1 MESSLVSAG
10 HNIQHSYVRKEHS
23 YVREERSTFSDCF
36 DGNYSLSPN
45 LDAENME
52 LEWFDVIKYP
62 STSDCFNGNYVPTHN
77 PYTEDML
84 DLKPF
89 DLINYIT
96 TDSSCNIPMETG
108 SQQTHSAWDV
118 DRTGVEASK
127 SAAYQSMNVLHD
139 DRPMTTY
146 DANKPPITQVY
157 DRNKRQNQTVVSGDV
172 EVVNP
177 RDASLFKTP
186 STLPISNWIN
196 VSLRNYA
203 SKRQNITNSLCNT
216 PMETGSQQEQVVAK
230 DEDPEFKELADQ
242 VLDMEYEKRK
252 RESMYKTEEVNVY
265 GRKLSSLGQNIP
277 DSFCNTPMETGS
289 QQTRSAWDVDCT
301 GVEASKSAAYQSMN
315 VLHEDRPMTTYD
327 ANMPLQSTTNVNP
340 TQVDDRN
347 KRQNQTV
354 VSDDLDFV
362 NQITPL
368 FNATPSNAPYV
379 YGVLPATGE
388 QNIPE
393 LCNTPMETGSQQT
406 SSAWYVDHTGVEA
419 SKSAAYQSMNVL
431 HDDTPITTDNQQTE
445 CYTPIATGSQQ
456 EQVVDPECKKCYQRA
471 KQLRKRYKSAFQTIG
486 REQPLKRLYSRMQ
499 IAPCLGAC
507 RRTPNVS
514 VLHNRKCVLYNMPL
528 LKKLQKNNPQTLH
541 QVKEHLTN
549 INMDRADFKNLLFH
563 EKLDKMLDKIECALA
578 YIESCCDKYIY
589 LVAFK
594 LQLTELVTRGRNSHP
609 NPDTLTQSNV
619 IEFLRHMKNK
629 INNVDELIINLMQKD
644 MSYYQ
649 LKVDL
654 NNMLEMMS
662 NHEYAEVGESYYH
675 GLKLESCI
683 DTFIENY
690 KKVSESVKEKLDI
703 QNNYTDCESISC
715 YYKDYKEYLN
725 LLINSLDE
733 TNSVPDNNSVFVED
747 PIISNPHLKAF
758 YNDMHKASSNK
769 LYRENRKL
777 CKLTTESDICLFMKD
792 LSRLLYATEELH
804 VALEN
809 TLEILSNSKQSDV
822 VRYNIIKAR
831 KQILHCAS
839 EQNKKYL
846 SVKELGRMEMKKTWV
861 YINTKVPIKE
871 YSLRCMRSCMW
882 FSLSRGSQVC
892 KTVKESLS
900 STLFKKL
907 GSKFQ
912 FLEEYIDYN
921 KAVIDV
927 LKEKWFPKKMV
938 SQKK

>member
-1 MESSLVSAG
+1 MESSCISAY
-10 HNIQHSYVRKEHS
+10 NTIQPSYM
-23 YVREERSTFSDCF
+23 REAPSTLSASAYFDC
-36 DGNYSLSPN
+36 DNYPSPN
-45 LDAENME
+45 LDDTYWGN
-52 LEWFDVIKYP
+52 LIP
-62 STSDCFNGNYVPTHN
+62 S
-77 PYTEDML
+77 
-84 DLKPF
+84 
-89 DLINYIT
+89 
-96 TDSSCNIPMETG
+96 IP
-108 SQQTHSAWDV
+108 
-118 DRTGVEASK
+118 AS
-127 SAAYQSMNVLHD
+127 
-139 DRPMTTY
+139 
-146 DANKPPITQVY
+146 
-157 DRNKRQNQTVVSGDV
+157 
-172 EVVNP
+172 
-177 RDASLFKTP
+177 F
-186 STLPISNWIN
+186 
-196 VSLRNYA
+196 
-203 SKRQNITNSLCNT
+203 CNT

-242 VLDMEYEKRK
+242 VLDMENVYGRKLSSLGQNIPDSFCNTPMETGSQQEQVVAKDEDPEFQELSDQVLDMENVYGRKLSSLGQNIPDSFCNTPMETGSQQEQVVAKDEDPEFKELADQVLDMEDEK

-289 QQTRSAWDVDCT
+289 QQTHSAWDVDCT

-340 TQVDDRN
+340 ITQVYDQN

-354 VSDDLDFV
+354 VSGDLDFV

-486 REQPLKRLYSRMQ
+486 KEQPLKSLYRSRQ
-499 IAPCLGAC
+499 IAPCLGEC

-514 VLHNRKCVLYNMPL
+514 VLHHQNCVLYNMPI
-528 LKKLQKNNPQTLH
+528 LKELH
-541 QVKEHLTN
+541 KKYPKILRQVKKHFTDIN
-549 INMDRADFKNLLFH
+549 IDRDDFKNLLFH
-563 EKLDKMLDKIECALA
+563 EKLSKMLDKIECAVK
-578 YIESCCDKYIY
+578 YMESCFDKYMY
-589 LVAFK
+589 LAAFN
-594 LQLTELVTRGRNSHP
+594 LQLTELVEGGRDSHH
-609 NPDTLTQSNV
+609 NPTM
-619 IEFLRHMKNK
+619 EEK
-629 INNVDELIINLMQKD
+629 IDDVDELTLDLMQKD

-654 NNMLEMMS
+654 NNMLELMS
-662 NHEYAEVGESYYH
+662 KHKYAEVVEMYYNL
-675 GLKLESCI
+675 LKLESRI

-690 KKVSESVKEKLDI
+690 KKVPESIKEKLDI
-703 QNNYTDCESISC
+703 QNNYTDCESISF
-715 YYKDYKEYLN
+715 YYKDYNEYLN

-733 TNSVPDNNSVFVED
+733 TNSVPDNNSVFEAD
-747 PIISNPHLKAF
+747 PIISNPDLKVF
-758 YNDMHKASSNK
+758 YKKMDKSSYDK
-769 LYRENRKL
+769 LYRDNKKL
-777 CKLTTESDICLFMKD
+777 RKLTTKKSDIICLFMKD
-792 LSRLLYATEELH
+792 LSRLLDAIEELH
-804 VALEN
+804 VTIENMLDIDILRNREQSSKQPDDDVYWFKDSLEN
-809 TLEILSNSKQSDV
+809 ARHKILYGHSEIN
-822 VRYNIIKAR
+822 RT
-831 KQILHCAS
+831 
-839 EQNKKYL
+839 YL

-861 YINTKVPIKE
+861 YINTKVPIQK
-871 YSLRCMRSCMW
+871 YSLSCMRACMV
-882 FSLSRGSQVC
+882 FSLLRGDKAC
-892 KTVKESLS
+892 KTVKENLS

-912 FLEEYIDYN
+912 FLKEYIDYQEN
-921 KAVIDV
+921 LIDV
-927 LKEKWFPKKMV
+927 LKATWFAPV
-938 SQKK
+938 DHV